1 MEPVFC
7 RPCNCRHPEGEH
19 TSLTVKVALWS
30 WNFYFAP
37 LWQLAQGPFGLFC
50 GSILILALGLAIL
63 GPTWERAARL
73 LLNIW
78 LILMFASIL
87 APFFVKYLPPRLF
100 RR

>member
-1 MEPVFC
+1 MEPGFC

-19 TSLTVKVALWS
+19 TSFTVKLALRFWT
-30 WNFYFAP
+30 FYFEP

-50 GSILILALGLAIL
+50 GSILILALGFAIL
-63 GPTWERAARL
+63 GPTWERIARL

-87 APFFVKYLPPRLF
+87 APFFAKYLPPGLF